1 MTNHE
6 HPHPYQPDP
15 TQLLTH
21 QAYYQLIHTL
31 FSLLP
36 PPLADTPE
44 ALIARNNA
52 AIAKIAAL
60 APVNDD
66 EADIA
71 AHCVAARA
79 QAEDMLRLIRF
90 HAGDTPLVMKLTAQ
104 YALMERTAG
113 SIRTQLQR
121 LQAARHKR
129 EKDSD
134 PAEADEWARHIAAR
148 LIQRAL
154 DQGPVPAVPT
164 APPAEPALDAEP
176 PAPPVPP
183 PAAPATQPSQAQVP
197 PAASPP
203 PTPGRAQAAAPSR
216 CNRPRHASETDE
228 PPRDLAAEADYF
240 AIVHPRRARAIRQCG
255 GLPPDCTFGPPD
267 DDLLHAIV
275 TGTSP
280 VLLAL
285 DGAAAAA

>member
-1 MTNHE
+1 MTIIE
-6 HPHPYQPDP
+6 HPRQPDLD
-15 TQLLTH
+15 QLLTH

-31 FSLLP
+31 FTLLP

-44 ALIARNNA
+44 ALMARNNA
-52 AIAKIAAL
+52 AIAKVAAL

-79 QAEDMLRLIRF
+79 QAEDVLRLIRF
-90 HAGDTPLVMKLTAQ
+90 HAGDTPLVMKLNAQ

-113 SIRTQLQR
+113 SVRTQLQR
-121 LQAARHKR
+121 LQVARHKR

-134 PAEADEWARHIAAR
+134 PASADEWARHIAAR
-148 LIQRAL
+148 LMQRAL
-154 DQGPVPAVPT
+154 DQGPVPA
-164 APPAEPALDAEP
+164 APAAPQAEPILDAEP
-176 PAPPVPP
+176 PPPPIPV
-183 PAAPATQPSQAQVP
+183 PAAPATQPPQAHIP

-203 PTPGRAQAAAPSR
+203 PTPGRAQAAAPPR
-216 CNRPRHASETDE
+216 RTRPRHASETDE

-240 AIVHPRRARAIRQCG
+240 AIVYPDRARLIRRYG

-267 DDLLHAIV
+267 DELVRAIV

-280 VLLAL
+280 TLRAL
-285 DGAAAAA
+285 DGPASVAA

>member
-1 MTNHE
+1 
-6 HPHPYQPDP
+6 
-15 TQLLTH
+15 
-21 QAYYQLIHTL
+21 
-31 FSLLP
+31 
-36 PPLADTPE
+36 
-44 ALIARNNA
+44 
-52 AIAKIAAL
+52 
-60 APVNDD
+60 VNDD

-79 QAEDMLRLIRF
+79 QAEDVLRLIRF
-90 HAGDTPLVMKLTAQ
+90 HAGDTPLVMKLNAQ

-134 PAEADEWARHIAAR
+134 PASADEWARHIAAR
-148 LIQRAL
+148 LMQRAL
-154 DQGPVPAVPT
+154 DQGPVSAAPA
-164 APPAEPALDAEP
+164 APPAEPILDAEP
-176 PAPPVPP
+176 PPPLPVPA
-183 PAAPATQPSQAQVP
+183 PAAPATQPPPAARPATQLPPAQTP
-197 PAASPP
+197 PAASPS
-203 PTPGRAQAAAPSR
+203 PTPGRAPAAAPSR
-216 CNRPRHASETDE
+216 SHGVRHTSETDE

-240 AIVHPRRARAIRQCG
+240 AIVYPRRAQAIRQCG

-285 DGAAAAA
+285 DSPAAAA

>member
-1 MTNHE
+1 MSNLE
-6 HPHPYQPDP
+6 HPHQTDP

-31 FSLLP
+31 FALLP
-36 PPLADTPE
+36 PPLADNQE
-44 ALIARNNA
+44 ALLARNNA
-52 AIAKIAAL
+52 AIAKVAAL
-60 APVNDD
+60 APVNAD

-79 QAEDMLRLIRF
+79 QAEDVLRLIRC
-90 HAGDTPLVMKLTAQ
+90 HAGDTGLVMKLTTQ

-134 PAEADEWARHIAAR
+134 PASADEWARHIAAR
-148 LIQRAL
+148 LMQRAL
-154 DQGPVPAVPT
+154 DQGPVPVAVVAVTDDPVSG
-164 APPAEPALDAEP
+164 EP
-176 PAPPVPP
+176 PAPPVPV
-183 PAAPATQPSQAQVP
+183 PAAPATQPPPALVP

-203 PTPGRAQAAAPSR
+203 PGRAPAAAPPR
-216 CNRPRHASETDE
+216 RYRPRHASEAYE
-228 PPRDLAAEADYF
+228 PPRDLAAEADHY
-240 AIVHPRRARAIRQCG
+240 AIVYPNRVRAIRQYG
-255 GLPPDCTFGPPD
+255 GLPPDCNFGPPD
-267 DDLLHAIV
+267 DDLLHAII
-275 TGTSP
+275 TGASP

-285 DGAAAAA
+285 DSPAAAA

>member
-1 MTNHE
+1 MRNLE
-6 HPHPYQPDP
+6 HPRQPDLD
-15 TQLLTH
+15 QLLTH

-31 FSLLP
+31 FTLLP

-44 ALIARNNA
+44 ALMARNNA
-52 AIAKIAAL
+52 AIAKVAAL

-79 QAEDMLRLIRF
+79 QAEDVLRLIRF

-134 PAEADEWARHIAAR
+134 PASADEWARHIAAR
-148 LIQRAL
+148 LMQRAL
-154 DQGPVPAVPT
+154 DQGPVPAAPA
-164 APPAEPALDAEP
+164 APPAEPTLDAEP
-176 PAPPVPP
+176 ISTPAVQPPQPVTAPPPH
-183 PAAPATQPSQAQVP
+183 
-197 PAASPP
+197 ASDPV
-203 PTPGRAQAAAPSR
+203 AVPSR
-216 CNRPRHASETDE
+216 RHSVRSAIKTDE

-240 AIVHPRRARAIRQCG
+240 AIVYPDRARLIRRYG

-267 DDLLHAIV
+267 DELVQAIV

-280 VLLAL
+280 TLRAL
-285 DGAAAAA
+285 DGPASAAA